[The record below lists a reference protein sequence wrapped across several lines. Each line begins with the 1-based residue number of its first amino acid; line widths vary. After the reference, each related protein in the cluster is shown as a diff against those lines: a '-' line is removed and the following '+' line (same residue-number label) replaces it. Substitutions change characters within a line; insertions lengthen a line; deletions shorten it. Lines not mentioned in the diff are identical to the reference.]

1 MPDVFGLLVG
11 KRFTAPFFLQSVAEH
26 GTHGCN
32 YLLIDEPLRGLGERR
47 GVGGCGGGC
56 FAKEQAVRHEG
67 MDVGVEV
74 QVFAEGVQG
83 EDDTA
88 YALRAIEGCPE
99 ILGDA
104 FMREST
110 EFFEQAAM
118 TLKIGAQ
125 HFGNRQDVMPVRH
138 RRQHLVYDEFGSGL
152 DVFLEVS

>member
-1 MPDVFGLLVG
+1 
-11 KRFTAPFFLQSVAEH
+11 
-26 GTHGCN
+26 
-32 YLLIDEPLRGLGERR
+32 
-47 GVGGCGGGC
+47 
-56 FAKEQAVRHEG
+56 
-67 MDVGVEV
+67 
-74 QVFAEGVQG
+74 VQG
-83 EDDTA
+83 HDHGG
-88 YALRAIEGCPE
+88 YALRAFQGSPE
-99 ILGDA
+99 VISDA